1 MSGKSQLQCLAYEQN
16 AVAYRYSGTLR
27 TQTQTL
33 AGSQPRSL
41 TYIGPSFTVGFT
53 VLSGMGIAPCIARC
67 GTRTDEMAPGLRLRL
82 EIGAP
87 KNSLL
92 RVVPTKLEVL

>member
-1 MSGKSQLQCLAYEQN
+1 MHIEIS
-16 AVAYRYSGTLR
+16 VAYWYSGTLR
-27 TQTQTL
+27 TRTHTL

-41 TYIGPSFTVGFT
+41 TYIGPSFAVGFT

-67 GTRTDEMAPGLRLRL
+67 GTDEMAPGLRLRL
-82 EIGAP
+82 EILGAS
-87 KNSLL
+87 KNSFL

>member
-27 TQTQTL
+27 TQTHTL

-41 TYIGPSFTVGFT
+41 TYIGPSFAVGFT

-67 GTRTDEMAPGLRLRL
+67 GTDEMAPGLRLRL
-82 EIGAP
+82 EIGAS

-92 RVVPTKLEVL
+92 RVVLTKLEVL